1 MERHEKKKHRLARR
15 IVLCCILAVVV
26 AVGAYWLHYSNP
38 PYPETREIADEME
51 SENGD
56 YWFYGDGDVGFLLFA
71 GAKTSEASYSYLAEL
86 LHEEGYTVVIPKQ
99 RFDLSIFGARH
110 GMKILEEHTEV
121 EEWILIGHS
130 MGGWPVSRIAAK
142 ESDRLIGAV
151 FLATYASRDLS
162 DLPFPALRISAENDG
177 IMNNERMDSRAD
189 RLPEGSESIVL
200 TGANHRGFGG
210 YDSPFGGDGEATIT
224 WQEQNEESIDLILEF
239 YADSLAA
246 AGHASAASD

>member
-1 MERHEKKKHRLARR
+1 MEQNAKKKRKLALR
-15 IVLCCILAVVV
+15 IVLCGILVVV
-26 AVGAYWLHYSNP
+26 IAVGAWWLHYSNP
-38 PYPETREIADEME
+38 PYPETRAIADEME
-51 SENGD
+51 MEGDD
-56 YWFYGDGDVGFLLFA
+56 YWFYGDSSVGFLLFA

-99 RFDLSIFGARH
+99 RFSLSIFGARH
-110 GMKILEEHTEV
+110 GMEILEENTEV

-210 YDSPFGGDGEATIT
+210 YDSPFGGDGEALIT
-224 WQEQNEESIDLILEF
+224 WQEQNEESIALILEF
-239 YADSLAA
+239 YADSLALA
-246 AGHASAASD
+246 ESTSTDSD